1 MTWRVG
7 KFCLHDRGS
16 SLFGAHRCQL
26 MTYVDQYLLLR
37 DISVVATMIYPSQ
50 PTHTELTHQVADYMG
65 AWGIQ
70 VMWYYDQD
78 L

>member
-1 MTWRVG
+1 
-7 KFCLHDRGS
+7 
-16 SLFGAHRCQL
+16 